1 MSNYPHLVNWL
12 RRLFA
17 AEGGSIVVMAA
28 FALTAVMGMA
38 GLAVE
43 LGNGYA
49 TKVRNQ
55 RVADMA
61 ALGAALAYQSSSQS
75 TSAATQ
81 VAKDIVVAN
90 GLPSSAATV
99 AFTQV
104 SGIDAVQVKVT
115 TSVPIKMAS
124 LITSAASYD
133 VTNSAAASLSAA
145 GGAGCVT
152 ALSSSKPA
160 IDMGGG
166 AKLSAGGCAVVT
178 NGTLSLSGGA
188 QVTTKQVVASETSVG
203 GGASITTTPS
213 TNNIVTKSNGASDTI
228 KNQSA
233 VMTALCYVNKLNST
247 SDSDYVDGNTNCAS
261 QLKSPDTVNP
271 TGAADW
277 DMTSKKPSANV
288 AAYWNGSSYVV
299 PAGPTYN
306 IGNLTIDGNV
316 TFTGPTT
323 IIADSITLNGGA
335 SLTIGDGVV
344 KVAGA
349 VKLAGGATVTI
360 GNGDHSFGSISIGGG
375 SKFYTGTGNLNVT
388 YDINV
393 DGGGSE
399 AKFAPSTGNTV
410 VIGANKGIAIS
421 ISGGSTV
428 SFDRYG
434 TSVATGGTQSAGPVG
449 FSAGGSIKSS
459 GGSMV
464 VFNKAAVHVIKGDLD
479 LNGSSVMG
487 SGLYVIGGN
496 LSNNTGGTMTGTDV
510 SFALGGSFTLAGGT
524 SLDLA
529 ASSTSSGYGI
539 QDILVVTKS
548 SSTVS
553 IGGGSSDKYSGVFY
567 APKAEIKLTGGAALS
582 NNGSKCLM
590 LIVNSVTMAGGAD
603 FGTNSCA
610 SQINNPGTTVALIQ

>member
-1 MSNYPHLVNWL
+1 VNWL

-61 ALGAALAYQSSSQS
+61 ALGAALAYQSSSSS

-104 SGIDAVQVKVT
+104 SGVDAVQVKVT

-133 VTNSAAASLSAA
+133 VTNSAAASLSSA

-152 ALSSSKPA
+152 ALSSSKTA

-166 AKLSAGGCAVVT
+166 AKLTAGACSVVT

-188 QVTTKQVVASETSVG
+188 QVTAKQVVANETSVG
-203 GGASITTTPS
+203 GGASISTTPS
-213 TNNIVTKSNGASDTI
+213 ANNIVTKPNGASDTI

-247 SDSDYVDGNTNCAS
+247 SDSDYVDGNTNCTS

-288 AAYWNGSSYVV
+288 ATYWNGSSYVV
-299 PAGPTYN
+299 PAGPYT

-323 IIADSITLNGGA
+323 IVADSITLNGGA
-335 SLTIGDGVV
+335 SLTIGDGSVT
-344 KVAGA
+344 VAGA

-360 GNGDHSFGSISIGGG
+360 GNGKHSFGSISIGGG
-375 SKFYTGTGNLNVT
+375 SKFYTGTGSLNVT

-399 AKFAPSTGNTV
+399 AKFAPSTGDTV
-410 VIGANKGIAIS
+410 VIGANKGTAIS

-496 LSNNTGGTMTGTDV
+496 LSNNTGGTMTGSDV

-529 ASSTSSGYGI
+529 ASSSNSGYGM

-553 IGGGSSDKYSGVFY
+553 LGGGTTDKYSGLVY
-567 APKAEIKLTGGAALS
+567 APKAEIKLTGGASLS
-582 NNGSKCLM
+582 NNGSQCLM
-590 LIVNSVTMAGGAD
+590 MVVNSVTMAGGAA
-603 FGTNSCA
+603 FSTNTCA
-610 SQINNPGTTVALIQ
+610 SQINNAGTAVALIQ